1 MPVLT
6 LAAVP
11 AAAAISRQD
20 WERLCPAGH
29 PFLNADFLTIVETHG
44 AASAAAG
51 WQASHLLARD
61 AAGQTVGILPLYLK
75 SHSHGEF
82 IRDWQWAGAYRQ
94 LGRRYYP
101 KLLTGLPH
109 TPVVGPR
116 LLVAPGPAAAAIRQV
131 LADGALA
138 LAHEHQL
145 SSWHVALPGPDDTAF
160 LQGEGLL
167 TSHDVQFQWHDM
179 GYGDFAGYL
188 ATFSAAKRRKVR
200 AERQRVATSGLTVET
215 RHGDA
220 IDPREWPALHA
231 LYAATFDKFGNHA
244 AFSAPCLAALA
255 GALGRRM
262 VAFIARDRGEP
273 VALALCFRD
282 DQALYGRY
290 WGCRG
295 HYPGL
300 HFELCFYQGIA
311 YCLAQGLARFEPG
324 AGGEHKLAR
333 GFQPTVVRS
342 LHWIADPAMARL
354 IGQYLERSRDGVLD
368 YRDAAAQHLPF
379 RQRAAGSP

>member
-1 MPVLT
+1 
-6 LAAVP
+6 
-11 AAAAISRQD
+11 
-20 WERLCPAGH
+20 
-29 PFLNADFLTIVETHG
+29 
-44 AASAAAG
+44 
-51 WQASHLLARD
+51 
-61 AAGQTVGILPLYLK
+61 
-75 SHSHGEF
+75 
-82 IRDWQWAGAYRQ
+82 
-94 LGRRYYP
+94 
-101 KLLTGLPH
+101 
-109 TPVVGPR
+109 
-116 LLVAPGPAAAAIRQV
+116 
-131 LADGALA
+131 
-138 LAHEHQL
+138 
-145 SSWHVALPGPDDTAF
+145 
-160 LQGEGLL
+160 
-167 TSHDVQFQWHDM
+167 
-179 GYGDFAGYL
+179 
-188 ATFSAAKRRKVR
+188 
-200 AERQRVATSGLTVET
+200 
-215 RHGDA
+215 
-220 IDPREWPALHA
+220 
-231 LYAATFDKFGNHA
+231 
-244 AFSAPCLAALA
+244 
-255 GALGRRM
+255 M

-379 RQRAAGSP
+379 RQRVAGPP